1 MQGYL
6 NLSTRSKL
14 FIAFALTSLCA
25 AAAIVFAWLAL
36 SAMRQ
41 SQRDLVDVE
50 MATMVDLKDIRAD
63 HNAINAGMA
72 LLMVPNKDSRSE
84 HLQDR
89 IEAKNREVRA
99 ELESIAAR
107 KGSIEAKRDLLR
119 EFEAIQAAS
128 LQMREQRI
136 LPLLAQGRTDE
147 ARELFTGVQLERDR
161 QLAAIV
167 EQLIEHATRS
177 SEEAVAESERQAESA
192 LRWLAAIA
200 ALALLG
206 GLGLTLM
213 LTKILA
219 GPLRE
224 LSDAAE
230 RIAAGDL
237 TVQLPPHA
245 RKDEMGVL
253 SRTFGQMVE
262 RLRQVMREL
271 SDGVGV
277 LGSSASEISASTAQ
291 VSASSAQTASAV
303 AETSATAEEVK
314 QTAKVAS
321 DKAAHV
327 QGAAQSTVEASR
339 SGLQAME
346 ESIQAMQQIRQQM
359 DSMAGSVIRL
369 ADQGTAIGEIIATVS
384 DLADQSN
391 LLSVNAAIEAARA
404 GDEGGGFR
412 VVAQEIRSLS
422 EQSKQATVQVKA
434 LLGEIQKATSAAV
447 LDMEQAG
454 KAVSAGVDLSE
465 KTARSIRAMTDAI
478 GESAQAAAL
487 IAASAQQQAVG
498 MDQVAYAM
506 QNINQASAQNVAAS
520 RQSEA
525 AAHELKNLGLRLKGV
540 VEQFRV

>member
-454 KAVSAGVDLSE
+454 KAMSAGVDLSE

>member
-434 LLGEIQKATSAAV
+434 LLGDIQKATSAAV

>member
-25 AAAIVFAWLAL
+25 ATAIVFAWLAL

>member
-6 NLSTRSKL
+6 NLPTRTKL
-14 FIAFALTSLCA
+14 FIAFTLTSLCA
-25 AAAIVFAWLAL
+25 AAAIVFAYLAL

-50 MATMVDLKDIRAD
+50 MATVVDLKDIRAEQ
-63 HNAINAGMA
+63 NAINASMA
-72 LLMVPNKDSRSE
+72 LLMVASKDVRKE

-89 IEAKNREVRA
+89 IAAKSREVGA
-99 ELESIAAR
+99 ELQRVAAR
-107 KGSIEAKRDLLR
+107 KGSIEGKRNLLR
-119 EFEAIQAAS
+119 EFDAIREASIQ
-128 LQMREQRI
+128 LRERQI
-136 LPLLAQGRTDE
+136 LPLLDQGRTDE
-147 ARELFTGVQLERDR
+147 ARELFTGVQLPRD
-161 QLAAIV
+161 QQMGALV
-167 EQLIEHATRS
+167 NQLIAHATRS
-177 SEEAVAESERQAESA
+177 AAEAVAESERQATNA
-192 LRWLAAIA
+192 MRWLVVIA
-200 ALALLG
+200 AMAMLG
-206 GLGLTLM
+206 GLALTVL
-213 LTKILA
+213 LTRMLA

-224 LSDAAE
+224 LSEAAE

-237 TVQLPPHA
+237 TVELRTLP

-253 SRTFGQMVE
+253 SRTFAQMVE
-262 RLRQVMREL
+262 RLRQMMREI

-314 QTAKVAS
+314 QTAQVAS

-327 QGAAQSTVEASR
+327 QGAAQRSVEASQA
-339 SGLQAME
+339 GLRAME

-404 GDEGGGFR
+404 GEEGSGFR
-412 VVAQEIRSLS
+412 VVAQEIRSLA
-422 EQSKQATVQVKA
+422 EQSKQATVQVRA
-434 LLGEIQKATSAAV
+434 LLGDIQKATSAAV

-454 KAVSAGVDLSE
+454 KAVSSGVELSE
-465 KTARSIRAMTDAI
+465 KAARSIRSTTDTI
-478 GESAQAAAL
+478 VESAQDAAL
-487 IAASAQQQAVG
+487 IAASAQQQAIG